1 MYNQSPQ
8 LHCRTLGDVCSNL
21 LMFQIL
27 YSKEKFQNKS
37 NSIGFKLAAFL
48 ASYMKSSDTHT
59 HTQSL
64 VTTVS
69 SKTMNYSL
77 NVFSF

>member
-21 LMFQIL
+21 PMLQIL
-27 YSKEKFQNKS
+27 YPEEKFQNKS

-59 HTQSL
+59 QSL